1 MNDEK
6 KLKEL
11 ISFNGTEIEFKSYE
25 EIYEI
30 LKENFIKIYSKDENN
45 KIYIDSTSPDGIYLH
60 NLALIFYNMFCV
72 INEIQHSHNPEY
84 AEGKAL
90 DKVLNWYGFKRYGMK
105 PAKLKLKIVSRNHN
119 LEITDKLLDEYN
131 NEWII
136 KKFDIFDKNIIY
148 VENDKKIYNVSKNL
162 KFRSIEG
169 FVDLELVEILS
180 YGRNQESDKEFK
192 NRFLMRESS
201 EGIEDK
207 FLRIEGVLDSK
218 IVIDNDNPNQLEV
231 LVCVSN
237 EIFEKLK
244 DKKMESIK
252 DEILATSFNYT
263 AIGTKFLDKIY
274 EKNKKNISML
284 LLQEPYEG
292 SVIQDI
298 KTTIVSSFNIEFSFS
313 LHKSICNEEE
323 LKDRIKNLIELLNN
337 TPFQY
342 KFKDKTLL
350 KNIFYFSDLFA
361 AEVTNFDIVNEQL
374 FNELNIGKLNFSNY
388 DITTNPDEDDDYNFE
403 HYFVY
408 IY

>member
-1 MNDEK
+1 MNNE

-11 ISFNGTEIEFKSYE
+11 ISFNGNEIEFKSYE
-25 EIYEI
+25 EIYEV
-30 LKENFIKIYSKDENN
+30 LKESFISIYSKDKNN
-45 KIYIDSTSPDGIYLH
+45 KVYIDSTSPDGIYLH
-60 NLALIFYNMFCV
+60 NLALIFHNMFCV

-105 PAKLKLKIVSRNHN
+105 PAKLKLKVVSGNCN

-136 KKFDIFDKNIIY
+136 KKFDVFDKNIIY
-148 VENDKKIYNVSKNL
+148 VENDKKLYNISKKL

-169 FVDLELVEILS
+169 FVDLEIVEILS

-218 IVIDNDNPNQLEV
+218 IIIDKNNPNQLEI

-237 EIFEKLK
+237 EIFKKLK
-244 DKKMESIK
+244 NKEAESIK

-263 AIGTKFLDKIY
+263 SIGTKFLDNIY
-274 EKNKKNISML
+274 HNNYNDISML
-284 LLQEPYEG
+284 LLQEAYEG

-298 KTTIVSSFNIEFSFS
+298 KATVVECFNFEFNFS
-313 LHKSICNEEE
+313 LHKIICNEEE
-323 LKDRIKNLIELLNN
+323 LKDRIKNLIDLLNN

-342 KFKDKTLL
+342 KFNDKTLL
-350 KNIFYFSDLFA
+350 KNIFYSADLFN
-361 AEVTNFDIVNEQL
+361 AEIKNFDIVNNKL
-374 FNELNIGKLNFSNY
+374 FNESNIGKLRFY
-388 DITTNPDEDDDYNFE
+388 DYEITTDPDEDDE
-403 HYFVY
+403 HNSEYYFVY